1 MGTRD
6 DWVVKFKR
14 LGEFSL
20 AGKRVLIR
28 EDLNVPIKDG
38 LVTSNARIRSA
49 MPTIQHCI
57 QEKAA
62 VIIMSHLGRP
72 AAETFDAELSL
83 RPVAKELSAML
94 GIQVDLISDWRRHLE
109 VQPGDVVLI
118 ENVRFEKGEAAN
130 ESDLG
135 RAYAQL
141 CDIFVMDAFATAHR
155 AQASTHAVAVFA
167 DEACA
172 GPLLSSELDALGRV
186 LENPERPLVTIVGGS
201 KVSAKLNTLQSLAD
215 ISDTIVVGGGIA
227 NTFLLAAGKPI
238 GRSLAEPE
246 LVDIAQSIIAR
257 SAVFDHVDVMT
268 GAELNNKAT
277 ARLCLTDSV
286 EEDDVIGDI
295 GPESARRIAAL
306 VHNAGT
312 VIWNGPVG
320 VFEIDQFGEG
330 TRVVAEAIAQS
341 TAFSIVGGGDTIAA
355 IEKYEVAEEISY
367 ISTGGGAFLE
377 VLEGR
382 SLPAL
387 EALELSA

>member
-1 MGTRD
+1 M
-6 DWVVKFKR
+6 KFKR

-28 EDLNVPIKDG
+28 EDLNVPIKEG
-38 LVTSNARIRSA
+38 LVTSNARIRA
-49 MPTIQHCI
+49 AVPTIEHCL

-72 AAETFDAELSL
+72 AAEVFDADLSL

-109 VQPGDVVLI
+109 VQPGDAVLI

-130 ESDLG
+130 DSDLG

-172 GPLLSSELDALGRV
+172 GPLLSSELDALARV

-201 KVSAKLNTLQSLAD
+201 KVSAKLNTLHSLAD

-268 GAELNNKAT
+268 GVELNNKAT

-286 EEDDVIGDI
+286 EIDDVIGDI

-355 IEKYEVAEEISY
+355 IEKYEVADEISY

>member
-1 MGTRD
+1 M
-6 DWVVKFKR
+6 KFKR

-38 LVTSNARIRSA
+38 SVTSNARIRA
-49 MPTIQHCI
+49 ALPTIEHCI
-57 QEKAA
+57 EEKAA

-72 AAETFDAELSL
+72 AAEVFDADLSL

-109 VQPGDVVLI
+109 VQPGDAVLI

-130 ESDLG
+130 DSDLG

-155 AQASTHAVAVFA
+155 AQASTHAVAMFA
-167 DEACA
+167 GEACA
-172 GPLLSSELDALGRV
+172 GLLLSSELDALACV

-268 GAELNNKAT
+268 GTELNNKAT

-286 EEDDVIGDI
+286 EIDDVIGDI

-355 IEKYEVAEEISY
+355 IEKYEVADEISY

>member
-1 MGTRD
+1 M
-6 DWVVKFKR
+6 KFKR

-38 LVTSNARIRSA
+38 LVTSNARIRA
-49 MPTIQHCI
+49 ALPTIEYCL

-72 AAETFDAELSL
+72 AAEAFDAELSL

-109 VQPGDVVLI
+109 VQPGDAVLI

-130 ESDLG
+130 DSDLG

-172 GPLLSSELDALGRV
+172 GPLLSSELDVLARV

-201 KVSAKLNTLQSLAD
+201 KVSAKLNTLHSLAD

-268 GAELNNKAT
+268 GVELNNKAT

-286 EEDDVIGDI
+286 EIDDVIGDI

-355 IEKYEVAEEISY
+355 IEKYEVADEISY

>member
-1 MGTRD
+1 
-6 DWVVKFKR
+6 VKFKR

-38 LVTSNARIRSA
+38 LVTSNARIRA
-49 MPTIQHCI
+49 ALPTIEHCI

-72 AAETFDAELSL
+72 AAEVFDADLSL

-109 VQPGDVVLI
+109 VQPGDAVLI

-130 ESDLG
+130 DSDLG

-172 GPLLSSELDALGRV
+172 GPLLSSELDALARV

-201 KVSAKLNTLQSLAD
+201 KVSAKLNTLHSLAD

-286 EEDDVIGDI
+286 EIDDVIGDI

-355 IEKYEVAEEISY
+355 IEKYEVADEISY

>member
-1 MGTRD
+1 
-6 DWVVKFKR
+6 VKFKR

-38 LVTSNARIRSA
+38 LVTSNARIRA
-49 MPTIQHCI
+49 ALPTIEHCI

-72 AAETFDAELSL
+72 AAEVFDADLSL

-109 VQPGDVVLI
+109 VQPGDAVLI

-130 ESDLG
+130 DSDLG

-172 GPLLSSELDALGRV
+172 GPLLSSELDALARV

-201 KVSAKLNTLQSLAD
+201 KVSAKLNTLHSLAD

-268 GAELNNKAT
+268 GTELNNKAT
-277 ARLCLTDSV
+277 ARLCLTDTV
-286 EEDDVIGDI
+286 EIDDVIGDI

>member
-1 MGTRD
+1 
-6 DWVVKFKR
+6 VKFKR

-38 LVTSNARIRSA
+38 LVTSNARIRA
-49 MPTIQHCI
+49 ALPTIEHCI

-72 AAETFDAELSL
+72 AAEVFDADLSL

-109 VQPGDVVLI
+109 VQPGDAVLI

-130 ESDLG
+130 DSDLG

-172 GPLLSSELDALGRV
+172 GPLLSSELDVLARV

-201 KVSAKLNTLQSLAD
+201 KVSAKLNTLHSLAD

-268 GAELNNKAT
+268 GVELNNKAT

-286 EEDDVIGDI
+286 EIDDVIGDI

-355 IEKYEVAEEISY
+355 IEKYEVADEISY

>member
-1 MGTRD
+1 M
-6 DWVVKFKR
+6 KFKR

-38 LVTSNARIRSA
+38 SVTSNARIRA
-49 MPTIQHCI
+49 ALPTIEHCI
-57 QEKAA
+57 EEKAA

-72 AAETFDAELSL
+72 AAEVFDADLSL

-109 VQPGDVVLI
+109 VQPGDAVLI

-130 ESDLG
+130 DSDLG

-268 GAELNNKAT
+268 GTELNNKAT

-286 EEDDVIGDI
+286 EIDDVIGDI

-355 IEKYEVAEEISY
+355 IEKYEVADEISY

>member
-1 MGTRD
+1 M
-6 DWVVKFKR
+6 KFKR

-38 LVTSNARIRSA
+38 LVTSNARIRA
-49 MPTIQHCI
+49 ALPTIEYCL

-72 AAETFDAELSL
+72 AAEAFDADLSL

-109 VQPGDVVLI
+109 VQPGDAVLI

-130 ESDLG
+130 DSDLG

-141 CDIFVMDAFATAHR
+141 CDLFVMDAFATAHR

-172 GPLLSSELDALGRV
+172 GPLLSSELDVLARV

-201 KVSAKLNTLQSLAD
+201 KVSAKLNTLHSLAD

-268 GAELNNKAT
+268 GVELNNKAT

-286 EEDDVIGDI
+286 EIDDVIGDI

-306 VHNAGT
+306 IHNAGT

-355 IEKYEVAEEISY
+355 IEKYEVADEISY

>member
-1 MGTRD
+1 M
-6 DWVVKFKR
+6 KFKR

-38 LVTSNARIRSA
+38 LVTSNARIRA
-49 MPTIQHCI
+49 ALPTIEHCI
-57 QEKAA
+57 EEKAA

-72 AAETFDAELSL
+72 AAEVFDADLSL

-109 VQPGDVVLI
+109 VQPGDAVLI

-130 ESDLG
+130 DSDLG

-172 GPLLSSELDALGRV
+172 GPLLSSELDALARV

-286 EEDDVIGDI
+286 EIDDVIGDI

-355 IEKYEVAEEISY
+355 IEKYEVADEISY

>member
-1 MGTRD
+1 M
-6 DWVVKFKR
+6 KFKR

-38 LVTSNARIRSA
+38 LVTSNARIRA
-49 MPTIQHCI
+49 ALPTIEYCL

-72 AAETFDAELSL
+72 AAEAFDADLSL

-109 VQPGDVVLI
+109 VQPGDAVLI

-130 ESDLG
+130 DSDLG

-172 GPLLSSELDALGRV
+172 GPLLSSELDALARV

-201 KVSAKLNTLQSLAD
+201 KVSAKLNTLHSLAD

-268 GAELNNKAT
+268 GVELNNKAT

-286 EEDDVIGDI
+286 EIDDVIGDI

-355 IEKYEVAEEISY
+355 IEKYEVADEISY

>member
-1 MGTRD
+1 M
-6 DWVVKFKR
+6 KFKR

-38 LVTSNARIRSA
+38 LVTSNARIRA
-49 MPTIQHCI
+49 ALPTIEYCL

-72 AAETFDAELSL
+72 AAEVFDADLSL

-109 VQPGDVVLI
+109 VQPGDAVLI

-130 ESDLG
+130 DSDLG

-172 GPLLSSELDALGRV
+172 GPLLSSELDALARV

-238 GRSLAEPE
+238 GRSLAEPA

-268 GAELNNKAT
+268 GTELNNKAT

-286 EEDDVIGDI
+286 EIDDVIGDI

-330 TRVVAEAIAQS
+330 TRVLAEAIAQS

-355 IEKYEVAEEISY
+355 IEKYEVADEISY

>member
-1 MGTRD
+1 
-6 DWVVKFKR
+6 VKFKR

-38 LVTSNARIRSA
+38 LVTSNARIRA
-49 MPTIQHCI
+49 ALPTIEYCL

-72 AAETFDAELSL
+72 AAEAFDADLSL

-109 VQPGDVVLI
+109 VQPGDAVLI

-130 ESDLG
+130 DSDLG

-141 CDIFVMDAFATAHR
+141 CDLFVMDAFATAHR

-172 GPLLSSELDALGRV
+172 GPLLSSELDVLARV

-201 KVSAKLNTLQSLAD
+201 KVSAKLNTLHSLAD

-268 GAELNNKAT
+268 GVELNNKAT

-286 EEDDVIGDI
+286 EIDDVIGDI

-355 IEKYEVAEEISY
+355 IEKYEVADEISY

>member
-1 MGTRD
+1 M
-6 DWVVKFKR
+6 KFKR

-38 LVTSNARIRSA
+38 LVTSNARIRA
-49 MPTIQHCI
+49 ALPTIEYCL

-72 AAETFDAELSL
+72 AAEAFDADLSL

-109 VQPGDVVLI
+109 VQPGDAVLI

-130 ESDLG
+130 DSDLG

-172 GPLLSSELDALGRV
+172 GPLLSSELDALARV

-201 KVSAKLNTLQSLAD
+201 KVSAKLNTLHSLAD

-268 GAELNNKAT
+268 GVELNNKAT

-286 EEDDVIGDI
+286 EIDEVIGDI

-355 IEKYEVAEEISY
+355 IEKYEVADEISY

>member
-1 MGTRD
+1 M
-6 DWVVKFKR
+6 KFKR

-38 LVTSNARIRSA
+38 LVTSNARIRA
-49 MPTIQHCI
+49 ALPTIEHCI
-57 QEKAA
+57 EEKAA

-72 AAETFDAELSL
+72 AAEVFDADLSL

-109 VQPGDVVLI
+109 VQPGDAVLI

-130 ESDLG
+130 DSDLG

-172 GPLLSSELDALGRV
+172 GPPLSSELDELARV

-268 GAELNNKAT
+268 GTELNNEAT

-286 EEDDVIGDI
+286 EIDEVIGDI

>member
-1 MGTRD
+1 M
-6 DWVVKFKR
+6 KFKR

-38 LVTSNARIRSA
+38 LVTSNARIRA
-49 MPTIQHCI
+49 ALPTIEHCI

-72 AAETFDAELSL
+72 AAEVFDADLSL

-109 VQPGDVVLI
+109 VQPGDAVLI

-130 ESDLG
+130 DSDLG

-172 GPLLSSELDALGRV
+172 GPLLSSELDALARV

-201 KVSAKLNTLQSLAD
+201 KVSAKLNTLHSLAD

-246 LVDIAQSIIAR
+246 LVGIAR
-257 SAVFDHVDVMT
+257 SVIARSEVFDQVDVMT
-268 GAELNNKAT
+268 GTELNNKAT

-286 EEDDVIGDI
+286 EIDDVIGDI

-355 IEKYEVAEEISY
+355 IEKYEVADEISY

>member
-1 MGTRD
+1 M
-6 DWVVKFKR
+6 KFKR

-38 LVTSNARIRSA
+38 LVTSNARIRA
-49 MPTIQHCI
+49 ALPTIEHCI
-57 QEKAA
+57 EEKAA

-72 AAETFDAELSL
+72 AAEVFDADLSL

-109 VQPGDVVLI
+109 VQPGDAVLI

-130 ESDLG
+130 DSDLG

-172 GPLLSSELDALGRV
+172 GPLLSSELDALARV

-268 GAELNNKAT
+268 GTELNNKAT

-286 EEDDVIGDI
+286 EIDDVIGDI

-355 IEKYEVAEEISY
+355 IEKYEVADEISY

>member
-1 MGTRD
+1 M
-6 DWVVKFKR
+6 KFKR

-38 LVTSNARIRSA
+38 SVTSNARIRA
-49 MPTIQHCI
+49 ALPTIEHCI
-57 QEKAA
+57 EEKAA

-72 AAETFDAELSL
+72 AAEVFDADLSL

-94 GIQVDLISDWRRHLE
+94 GIQVDLISDWRRDLE
-109 VQPGDVVLI
+109 VQPGDAVLI

-130 ESDLG
+130 DSDLG

-172 GPLLSSELDALGRV
+172 GPLLSSELDALARV

-268 GAELNNKAT
+268 GTELNNKAT

-286 EEDDVIGDI
+286 EIDDVIGDI

-355 IEKYEVAEEISY
+355 IEKYEVADEISY

>member
-1 MGTRD
+1 M
-6 DWVVKFKR
+6 KFRR
-14 LGEFSL
+14 LDEFSL

-38 LVTSNARIRSA
+38 SVTSNARIRA
-49 MPTIQHCI
+49 ALPTIEHCV

-72 AAETFDAELSL
+72 AAEAFEAELSL

-94 GIQVDLISDWRRHLE
+94 GIQVDLITDWRGHLE
-109 VQPGDVVLI
+109 VQPGGVVLI

-135 RAYAQL
+135 MAYAQL

-155 AQASTHAVAVFA
+155 AHASTHAVAVFA

-172 GPLLSSELDALGRV
+172 GPLLSSELDVLARV
-186 LENPERPLVTIVGGS
+186 LENPVRPLVTIVGGS
-201 KVSAKLNTLQSLAD
+201 KVSTKLNTLHSLAD
-215 ISDTIVVGGGIA
+215 ISDTVVVGGGIA

-257 SAVFDHVDVMT
+257 SAVFEHVDVMT
-268 GAELNNKAT
+268 GTKLNNEAT
-277 ARLCLTDSV
+277 ARLCVTDSV
-286 EEDDVIGDI
+286 GKNDVIGDI
-295 GPESARRIAAL
+295 GPESARRIAEL

-330 TRVVAEAIAQS
+330 TRLIAEAIARS

-355 IEKYEVAEEISY
+355 IEKYEVADEISY
-367 ISTGGGAFLE
+367 VSTGGGAFLE

>member
-1 MGTRD
+1 M
-6 DWVVKFKR
+6 KFKR

-38 LVTSNARIRSA
+38 SVTSNARIRA
-49 MPTIQHCI
+49 ALPTIEHCI
-57 QEKAA
+57 EEKAA

-72 AAETFDAELSL
+72 AAEVFDADLSL

-109 VQPGDVVLI
+109 VQPGDAVLI

-130 ESDLG
+130 DSDLG

-172 GPLLSSELDALGRV
+172 GPLLSSELDALARV

-286 EEDDVIGDI
+286 EIDDVIGDI

-355 IEKYEVAEEISY
+355 IEKYEVADEISY

>member
-1 MGTRD
+1 M
-6 DWVVKFKR
+6 KFKR

-38 LVTSNARIRSA
+38 LVTSNARIRA
-49 MPTIQHCI
+49 ALPTIEYCL

-72 AAETFDAELSL
+72 AAEAFDADLSL

-109 VQPGDVVLI
+109 VQPGDAVLI

-130 ESDLG
+130 DSDLG

-172 GPLLSSELDALGRV
+172 GPLLSSELDVLARV

-201 KVSAKLNTLQSLAD
+201 KVSAKLNTLHSLAD

-268 GAELNNKAT
+268 GVELNNKAT

-286 EEDDVIGDI
+286 EIDDVIGDI

-355 IEKYEVAEEISY
+355 IEKYEVADEISY

>member
-1 MGTRD
+1 M
-6 DWVVKFKR
+6 KFKR

-38 LVTSNARIRSA
+38 LVTSNARIRA
-49 MPTIQHCI
+49 ALPTIEYCL

-72 AAETFDAELSL
+72 AAEAFDADLSL

-109 VQPGDVVLI
+109 VQPGDAVLI

-130 ESDLG
+130 DSDLG

-141 CDIFVMDAFATAHR
+141 CDLFVMDAFATAHR

-172 GPLLSSELDALGRV
+172 GPLLSSELDALARV

-201 KVSAKLNTLQSLAD
+201 KVSAKLNTLHSLAD

-268 GAELNNKAT
+268 GVELNNKAT

-286 EEDDVIGDI
+286 EIDDVIGDI

-355 IEKYEVAEEISY
+355 IEKYEVADEISY

>member
-1 MGTRD
+1 M
-6 DWVVKFKR
+6 KFKR

-20 AGKRVLIR
+20 TGKRVLIR

-38 LVTSNARIRSA
+38 LVTSNARIRA
-49 MPTIQHCI
+49 ALPTIEHCI

-72 AAETFDAELSL
+72 AAEAFDADLSL

-109 VQPGDVVLI
+109 VQPGDAVLI

-130 ESDLG
+130 DSDLG

-141 CDIFVMDAFATAHR
+141 CDLFVMDAFATAHR

-172 GPLLSSELDALGRV
+172 GPLLSSELDALARV

-201 KVSAKLNTLQSLAD
+201 KVSAKLNTLHSLAD

-268 GAELNNKAT
+268 GVELNNKAT

-286 EEDDVIGDI
+286 EIDDVIGDI

-306 VHNAGT
+306 IHNAGT

-355 IEKYEVAEEISY
+355 IEKYEVADEISY